1 MTRDQI
7 DHGGLF
13 SFWPPEGIVFFFVPI
28 VCIEDYYFWGV
39 FINLINSGDKIIV
52 EAIMHLGRC
61 CQMEHFIN
69 CSRSRLQRKQVEV
82 ERGGGEVGDNG
93 GGGRV

>member
-1 MTRDQI
+1 M
-7 DHGGLF
+7 
-13 SFWPPEGIVFFFVPI
+13 
-28 VCIEDYYFWGV
+28 

-93 GGGRV
+93 GGGESLKLVLPIAFSQWLLSTCALFYCKTLCNIVKFFLF